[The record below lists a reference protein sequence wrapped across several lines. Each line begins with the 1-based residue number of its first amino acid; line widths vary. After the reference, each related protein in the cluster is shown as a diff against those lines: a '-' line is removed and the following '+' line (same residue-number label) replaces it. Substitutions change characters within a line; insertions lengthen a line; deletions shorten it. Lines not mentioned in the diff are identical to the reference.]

1 MNITILDNRDVIIN
15 SSDNLGTQNENNASI
30 INFSFPESLM
40 NANKKIVFITDDGNY
55 WDLITNNSY
64 KITNAVSK
72 YKNVSVYVWLVD
84 EQNDIDFRSKIWNV
98 SFNKNEEP
106 DDIVPTE
113 EEISGFDTMITQ
125 LNQGLE
131 ELDEE
136 KIKLRREYEKVEEG
150 LEDLDEALIQVNN
163 VDIDASKTGNVATIT
178 ITNKEG
184 TEKPVQISDGTDY
197 VITQEDYQA
206 IANVVEQDIADEI
219 PKKISDLENDSGF
232 IDNTVNNLTNYTLK
246 TNTGSLIDLE
256 INSTTYVITLR
267 LKDVDGNVISTDTVD
282 LPLESVVVGG
292 SYDSVNKKIVLTL
305 ENDNTVDILVGD
317 LIAGLQT
324 EITNNN
330 KLASDL
336 VDDTNS
342 GNKFVTTS
350 EKQTW
355 NGKYN
360 KPVGGIPKTDLSS
373 AVQTSL
379 GKADSALQE
388 HQDISGKEDK
398 TNKVTSIDDES
409 TDTQYPSAKLLYDQ
423 LAEKQAEIDGLVA
436 ENSAFKKQIST
447 SHISTTSTQLTDS
460 AEDLP
465 IEHVKIKGA
474 TSQVQYEGK
483 NLWGG
488 ISYTKSSNS
497 VDFEQKSD
505 GSIIVNGTST
515 GNASSLMS
523 ADAVSNGYTKT
534 LSAGTYV
541 LSGGTSNV
549 ILQFVRSDG
558 STVASTT
565 SQEFSKTFTLS
576 AETVAFVRA
585 NVENGVTVNNETVY
599 IQLEPGST
607 AHDWEPYVGGQA
619 SPNPSYPQTIHRVT
633 GECNE
638 KVENRNL
645 LEITADSR
653 LTHCSYVSGANTNEY
668 KLLCTANDMY
678 VNEIKAVG
686 ASYTSVNGNLIPC
699 SYGETIY
706 FDIGNSLFTKNFFSE
721 YDENFVGL
729 GYSQVSLSNGT
740 YTPTHATCKYVTL
753 RFGYGAGSTEGTT
766 YTLAPIVCK
775 TSDTSYIPHAEQNAP
790 LSLGNIE
797 AYEGDEIQISYV
809 QKAGY
814 KKVTGARFVKNMLKV
829 VLDGTEN
836 ISVSNSG
843 TDNWFYSINFASNPK
858 FSIGVQNSIGDV
870 IKSNHYIKNSVIN
883 SDTNK
888 GIAIYTNVI
897 RIREQTES
905 TIINF
910 QNRLAT
916 LYANNTP
923 VYVVYKLATPVT
935 TPITDPT
942 LLAQLETLIN
952 MKTYKEITN
961 IESTGAD
968 LAPVIEFDYYQ
979 DMSTINSRIFSYDSA
994 TQTLTITI

>member
-219 PKKISDLENDSGF
+219 PKKTSDLENDSGF

-305 ENDNTVDILVGD
+305 ENGNTVDILVGD

-360 KPVGGIPKTDLSS
+360 KPVGGIPSTDLSS

-379 GKADSALQE
+379 GKADTAV
-388 HQDISGKEDK
+388 QDVSGKEDK
-398 TNKVTSIDDES
+398 SNKVTSIDENS

-423 LAEKQAEIDGLVA
+423 LAEKQEQIDNLVEDYAIEIKELL
-436 ENSAFKKQIST
+436 Q
-447 SHISTTSTQLTDS
+447 
-460 AEDLP
+460 
-465 IEHVKIKGA
+465 
-474 TSQVQYEGK
+474 
-483 NLWGG
+483 
-488 ISYTKSSNS
+488 SSNITHDKYYS
-497 VDFEQKSD
+497 HNTNNVRDGASFSIFEPIDVFPNITYILKNCMPYFTNIVYVD
-505 GSIIVNGTST
+505 GSKNSLSDI
-515 GNASSLMS
+515 SSPM
-523 ADAVSNGYTKT
+523 
-534 LSAGTYV
+534 
-541 LSGGTSNV
+541 
-549 ILQFVRSDG
+549 
-558 STVASTT
+558 TVANF
-565 SQEFSKTFTLS
+565 EF
-576 AETVAFVRA
+576 
-585 NVENGVTVNNETVY
+585 
-599 IQLEPGST
+599 
-607 AHDWEPYVGGQA
+607 
-619 SPNPSYPQTIHRVT
+619 
-633 GECNE
+633 
-638 KVENRNL
+638 
-645 LEITADSR
+645 
-653 LTHCSYVSGANTNEY
+653 
-668 KLLCTANDMY
+668 
-678 VNEIKAVG
+678 
-686 ASYTSVNGNLIPC
+686 
-699 SYGETIY
+699 
-706 FDIGNSLFTKNFFSE
+706 
-721 YDENFVGL
+721 
-729 GYSQVSLSNGT
+729 
-740 YTPTHATCKYVTL
+740 TPTKP
-753 RFGYGAGSTEGTT
+753 R
-766 YTLAPIVCK
+766 
-775 TSDTSYIPHAEQNAP
+775 
-790 LSLGNIE
+790 
-797 AYEGDEIQISYV
+797 
-809 QKAGY
+809 
-814 KKVTGARFVKNMLKV
+814 
-829 VLDGTEN
+829 
-836 ISVSNSG
+836 
-843 TDNWFYSINFASNPK
+843 
-858 FSIGVQNSIGDV
+858 
-870 IKSNHYIKNSVIN
+870 
-883 SDTNK
+883 
-888 GIAIYTNVI
+888 
-897 RIREQTES
+897 
-905 TIINF
+905 
-910 QNRLAT
+910 
-916 LYANNTP
+916 
-923 VYVVYKLATPVT
+923 
-935 TPITDPT
+935 
-942 LLAQLETLIN
+942 
-952 MKTYKEITN
+952 
-961 IESTGAD
+961 
-968 LAPVIEFDYYQ
+968 
-979 DMSTINSRIFSYDSA
+979 
-994 TQTLTITI
+994 